1 MQAVAILRQLWSQ
14 RLLVAVGMLLAA
26 AVGIGMTYEVSG
38 LPPRFESRQYKVGI
52 ASAEVLV
59 DSPSSQVADLGGGK
73 ALTDVVG
80 LASRA
85 RLLANLMAISPLKDR
100 IALRAG
106 VDPRTLVAT
115 APSVDLPQR
124 KDVLDTRPIGPT
136 TNSLTVDFN
145 EVLPIITAN
154 AQAPTPQTAARIS
167 TAAVEELKL
176 YLKTIAAADKVPGA
190 RQLVISRLGSARF
203 ATVERGPRR
212 LYGILAALFVFGL
225 WCASVVAGPR
235 LARSWQNAAAA
246 EQPATPAPA
255 PAPAPSRRLEPV
267 DGGLAGS
274 PSADRPAAAPQP
286 PASPE
291 GTFAQASER
300 VERPYDRG
308 WVA

>member
-1 MQAVAILRQLWSQ
+1 
-14 RLLVAVGMLLAA
+14 
-26 AVGIGMTYEVSG
+26 
-38 LPPRFESRQYKVGI
+38 
-52 ASAEVLV
+52 
-59 DSPSSQVADLGGGK
+59 
-73 ALTDVVG
+73 
-80 LASRA
+80 
-85 RLLANLMAISPLKDR
+85 MAISPLKDR
-100 IALRAG
+100 IARRAG

-154 AQAPTPQTAARIS
+154 AQAPTPQAAARIS

-176 YLKTIAAADKVPGA
+176 YLKTIAATDKVPGA

-203 ATVERGPRR
+203 ATVARGPRR
-212 LYGILAALFVFGL
+212 LFGILAAIFVFAL

-235 LARSWQNAAAA
+235 LASSWHNAAAA
-246 EQPATPAPA
+246 EKPAPPTPALV
-255 PAPAPSRRLEPV
+255 SGRRLEPV

-274 PSADRPAAAPQP
+274 HAEDRPGAAPRP
-286 PASPE
+286 TASPD
-291 GTFAQASER
+291 GTFAQASEPAER
-300 VERPYDRG
+300 AERPYDRG